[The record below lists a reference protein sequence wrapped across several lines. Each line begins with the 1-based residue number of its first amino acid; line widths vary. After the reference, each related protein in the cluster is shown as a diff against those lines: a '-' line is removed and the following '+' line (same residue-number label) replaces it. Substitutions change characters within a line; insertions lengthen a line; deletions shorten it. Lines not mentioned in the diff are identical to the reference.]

1 MAYNF
6 VVEYWTRSLEC
17 VGSNR
22 VRSSSVFFFCFGCV
36 HLHCLF
42 LSFMYNTCTCTLPL
56 LLMSTLQESV
66 LDYWKGYSDEISK
79 WSGAGD
85 VC

>member
-1 MAYNF
+1 M
-6 VVEYWTRSLEC
+6 
-17 VGSNR
+17 GSNP
-22 VRSSSVFFFCFGCV
+22 VQSSSVLFADVCICIA
-36 HLHCLF
+36 LF
-42 LSFMYNTCTCTLPL
+42 LSFMYNHYTCTCTCTCTL

-66 LDYWKGYSDEISK
+66 LDYWKGYSDEICK